1 MEAIFAVL
9 VGWLAAISVYLM
21 LSGALTRFLFGLVI
35 VGNAVNLLIFAAG
48 RPIRSAPPIL
58 PEGLPPP
65 EGLANAL
72 PQALILTA
80 IVIGF
85 GLQAFAFV
93 LAYRAG
99 QEFATEDTD
108 AMRAAEPPT
117 RKPTPPAPDDQRTPA

>member
-1 MEAIFAVL
+1 MEAILAVL
-9 VGWLAAISVYLM
+9 VGWLAAVSVYLM
-21 LSGALTRFLFGLVI
+21 LNGALTRFLFGLVI

-48 RPIRSAPPIL
+48 RPLRGAPPLL

-85 GLQAFAFV
+85 ALQAFAFI
-93 LAYRAG
+93 LAYRASL
-99 QEFATEDTD
+99 EFATDDTE
-108 AMRAAEPPT
+108 AMRAAEPVMERPV
-117 RKPTPPAPDDQRTPA
+117 TPPTEDQRSVA